1 MTETSPATAS
11 PAPDTSAAPVP
22 TSAPSAAPMT
32 GAPISVRFFAAAA
45 EAAGVEELRLP
56 VPAEGV
62 AVVDLLTELPRLVR
76 EQLSTTAGGDDPAGD
91 HDRNTNDGAA
101 VPGLERVCARSSFL
115 VNGVRARSETARLHP
130 GDQLDVLPPFAG
142 G

>member
-1 MTETSPATAS
+1 M
-11 PAPDTSAAPVP
+11 
-22 TSAPSAAPMT
+22 
-32 GAPISVRFFAAAA
+32 SVRFFAAAA

-91 HDRNTNDGAA
+91 HDHDRNTNDGAA